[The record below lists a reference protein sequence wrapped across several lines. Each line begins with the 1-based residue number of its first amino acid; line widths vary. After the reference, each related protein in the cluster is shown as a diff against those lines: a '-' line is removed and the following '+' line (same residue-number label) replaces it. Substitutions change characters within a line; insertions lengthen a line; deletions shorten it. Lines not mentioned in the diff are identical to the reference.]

1 MASLNNSWYLTCIEL
16 DCANGFIG
24 DLYANEGDANG
35 RGIELYVLDGG
46 APADMS
52 GMSVYLAW
60 GHEMGGE
67 GLTEFSPVDAARGR
81 WRVLFPTS
89 MQRRGTALARILV
102 YLDGSAITGSKNF
115 RIRIE
120 ADPVDG
126 STALSDNDFT
136 VFQQAVVDLN
146 SALER
151 FSSQYAE
158 AEKAR
163 NTSYSSAEKGRDNAF
178 ASSEASRAKNEQ
190 TRQTTFAT
198 LKKDA
203 ESATKD
209 ANTAAGKA
217 NGAASA
223 ANGAAERADASASE
237 ATRAA
242 SSANTAANGANEAA
256 GKANTAAS
264 TANTAAGN
272 ANASSGRADAS
283 ANAANTAASTA
294 RNLVAAAVQQLAN
307 SGGAGK
313 EAESIEIIAK
323 MLRNDYGCFWLA
335 GTVWTKAAE
344 TTWAAST
351 LTLTCATYSNG
362 TMTLA

>member
-1 MASLNNSWYLTCIEL
+1 MATLGDSWYLTPVEL
-16 DCANGFIG
+16 DCADGFVP
-24 DLYANEGDANG
+24 DLKAHEGDANG
-35 RGIELYVLDGG
+35 RGIDLTVTLHGEAVS
-46 APADMS
+46 MS

-60 GHEMGGE
+60 RHRRLKNCQ
-67 GLTEFSPVDAARGR
+67 GLTAFTAVDASKGR
-81 WRVLFPTS
+81 FKALYPTS
-89 MQRRGTALARILV
+89 MEHGGDVTARIMI
-102 YLDGSAITGSKNF
+102 YLSASRTVITGSQNF
-115 RIRIE
+115 LIHVGDNPIDE
-120 ADPVDG
+120 DAAV
-126 STALSDNDFT
+126 ADNDFG
-136 VFQQAVVDLN
+136 VFLQAVDDLN
-146 SALER
+146 AATGRAQGAAKSA
-151 FSSQYAE
+151 
-158 AEKAR
+158 
-163 NTSYSSAEKGRDNAF
+163 TNA
-178 ASSEASRAKNEQ
+178 
-190 TRQTTFAT
+190 AT
-198 LKKDA
+198 L
-203 ESATKD
+203 ATNAATS
-209 ANTAAGKA
+209 ANTATGKA

-223 ANGAAERADASASE
+223 ANGAAERADTSASE

-351 LTLTCATYSNG
+351 LTLSCAAYSNG